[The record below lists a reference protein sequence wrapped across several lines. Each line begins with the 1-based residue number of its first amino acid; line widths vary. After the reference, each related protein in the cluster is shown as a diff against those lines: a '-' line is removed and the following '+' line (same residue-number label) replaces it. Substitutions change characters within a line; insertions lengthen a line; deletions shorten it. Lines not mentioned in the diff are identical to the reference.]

1 MNDET
6 PKWGKKDIAGIF
18 NVPPSLIGPPNRFQQ
33 IDNLKRE
40 IADLN
45 KDFKREVQSA
55 IDAHFYAKQCEDAR
69 EEAEMDLVSWKKDA
83 EYWAKQ
89 WLALVEHKTSAEK
102 EREDLLDLIWGM
114 DGWANPPIEDAPS
127 ILREEWE
134 AAVAKGYEQYLREL
148 SG

>member
-6 PKWGKKDIAGIF
+6 PKWEKKDIAGIF

-45 KDFKREVQSA
+45 KDFNREVRSA

-69 EEAEMDLVSWKKDA
+69 EDA
-83 EYWAKQ
+83 EWA
-89 WLALVEHKTSAEK
+89 LAKCRK
-102 EREDLLDLIWGM
+102 EREDLLNLIWGM
-114 DGWANPPIEDAPS
+114 DGWADPPIEDAPS